1 MPFTQEQ
8 QQEIAK
14 KTDYTAQKERLL
26 KKRKALLDA
35 LAYAENNVEEGLIKE
50 ERDRLAVTIKELA
63 AKLRQIELW
72 EAEAEV

>member
-35 LAYAENNVEEGLIKE
+35 LAYAENDVEEGLIKE

-72 EAEAEV
+72 ESEAEA

>member
-35 LAYAENNVEEGLIKE
+35 LAYAENDVEEGLIKE

-72 EAEAEV
+72 EADAEA

>member
-35 LAYAENNVEEGLIKE
+35 LAYAENDVEEGLIKE

-72 EAEAEV
+72 EAEAEA

>member
-1 MPFTQEQ
+1 MAFTQEQ
-8 QQEIAK
+8 QQEIAQK
-14 KTDYTAQKERLL
+14 ADYTARKERLL

-35 LAYAENNVEEGLIKE
+35 LAYAENDVEEGLIKE

-72 EAEAEV
+72 ESEAEA